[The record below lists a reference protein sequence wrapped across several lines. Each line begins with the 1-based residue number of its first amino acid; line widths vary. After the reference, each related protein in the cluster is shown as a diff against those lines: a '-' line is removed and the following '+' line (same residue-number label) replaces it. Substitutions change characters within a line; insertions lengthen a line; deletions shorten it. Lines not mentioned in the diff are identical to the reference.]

1 MEQILKLSGEFIDCL
16 DEMEQGSANLF
27 ITGKA
32 GTGKSTLLDLFR
44 RSTSKNIVVLAPTGI
59 AALRIQGQTIHSFF
73 KFPPR
78 LILAS
83 DIQLKPG
90 LLGLVRKLEILVLDE
105 ISMVRA
111 DILDGINRMLQLHRK
126 SNLPFGGVRL
136 IVFGD
141 IYQLP
146 PIVNSIE
153 EKQFFS
159 TEYGSPYFFSSHIWR
174 SLENIHFISLSTIYR
189 QTDRRFIRLLDDI
202 RHGIVDYDTLE
213 ELNHRVDEAFEEHGY
228 IHLSPRN
235 STMQRINQ
243 RKLDELEGE
252 ERSYLSVI
260 TGEYNAQFAP
270 TDPILKLKVG
280 AQVIFVRND
289 PERIFVNGTIGTIT
303 ILDNNSITVRIVPD
317 GKEVTVTRAS
327 WDMVRYKLDEND
339 NGKIKPEVVGSF
351 EQFPLKLAWAMSIHK
366 SQGQTFDRVI
376 LDMEGGAFEFGQ
388 TYVAL
393 SRCRTLEGIVLKRPL
408 KPRDIMVDQRVVDFY
423 FDHFR
428 G

>member
-243 RKLDELEGE
+243 RKLDELEGG